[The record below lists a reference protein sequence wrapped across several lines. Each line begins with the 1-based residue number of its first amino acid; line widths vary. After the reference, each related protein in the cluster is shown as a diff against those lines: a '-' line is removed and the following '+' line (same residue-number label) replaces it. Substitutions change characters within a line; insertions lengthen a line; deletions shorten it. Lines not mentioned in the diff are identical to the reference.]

1 MANQVKYPNL
11 QLEMSDIGTLV
22 VEEMVDRLFDNN
34 SVVTG
39 NLARSITPLTTE
51 VNGDNIIQN
60 IQLPLYGIYVDGGY
74 ERKKGGMPPVQAIID
89 WIKQKRISVP
99 SAMTPVQFAWAVA
112 KNIEKKG
119 QRFKKPKPFIQVS
132 LNDVVTRNL
141 NNIGEAAALDI
152 SDSITNTVNSSPYLE
167 AKQG

>member
-1 MANQVKYPNL
+1 MEPLTYPNL

-39 NLARSITPLTTE
+39 NLARSIKPLETQ
-51 VNGDNIIQN
+51 VNNGIITQN

-74 ERKKGGMPPVQAIID
+74 ERKKGGMPPVKAIID

-99 SAMTPVQFAWAVA
+99 AAMTPVQFAWAVA

-132 LNDVVTRNL
+132 LDDVVTRNL
-141 NNIGEAAALDI
+141 SNIGKAVALDI
-152 SDSITNTVNSSPYLE
+152 DENIQTNYGE
-167 AKQG
+167 IG

>member
-1 MANQVKYPNL
+1 MSEPITYPNL

-39 NLARSITPLTTE
+39 NLARSIKPGPTE
-51 VNGDNIIQN
+51 ISADGIITQP
-60 IQLPLYGIYVDGGY
+60 ITLPLYGIYVDEGS
-74 ERKKGGMPPVQAIID
+74 ERKKGGMPPVRAIID

-99 SAMTPVQFAWAVA
+99 SAMTPTQFAWAVA

-132 LNDVVTRNL
+132 LNEVVERNL
-141 NNIGEAAALDI
+141 TNIGEATALDI
-152 SDSITNTVNSSPYLE
+152 DNYIEDNYAE
-167 AKQG
+167 IG

>member
-1 MANQVKYPNL
+1 MADQITYPNL
-11 QLEMSDIGTLV
+11 ALEMSDIGTLV

-39 NLARSITPLTTE
+39 NLSRSIKPGPTT
-51 VNGDNIIQN
+51 VDQGVITQPIT
-60 IQLPLYGIYVDGGY
+60 LPLYGIYVDEGS
-74 ERKKGGMPPVQAIID
+74 ERKKGGMPPVRAIID

-99 SAMTPVQFAWAVA
+99 SAMTPTQFAWAVA

-132 LNDVVTRNL
+132 LNEVVERNL
-141 NNIGEAAALDI
+141 TNIGEATALDI
-152 SDSITNTVNSSPYLE
+152 DNYIEDNYAE
-167 AKQG
+167 IG

>member
-1 MANQVKYPNL
+1 MSEPITYPNL

-39 NLARSITPLTTE
+39 NLARSIKPGPTDVSAEGVITQPIT
-51 VNGDNIIQN
+51 
-60 IQLPLYGIYVDGGY
+60 LPLYGIYVDEGS
-74 ERKKGGMPPVQAIID
+74 ERKKGGMPPVRAIID

-99 SAMTPVQFAWAVA
+99 AAMTPTQFAWAVA

-132 LNDVVTRNL
+132 LDDVVQRNL
-141 NNIGEAAALDI
+141 TNIGEAVALDI
-152 SDSITNTVNSSPYLE
+152 DDHIEDNYAE
-167 AKQG
+167 IG

>member
-1 MANQVKYPNL
+1 MSEPITYPNL

-39 NLARSITPLTTE
+39 NLARSIKPGPTTE
-51 VNGDNIIQN
+51 QEGIITQP
-60 IQLPLYGIYVDGGY
+60 ITLPLYGIYVDEGS
-74 ERKKGGMPPVQAIID
+74 ERKKGGMPPVRAIID

-99 SAMTPVQFAWAVA
+99 MAMTPTQFAWAIA

-132 LNDVVTRNL
+132 LDDVVQRNL
-141 NNIGEAAALDI
+141 NNIGDATALDI
-152 SDSITNTVNSSPYLE
+152 DDYIEDNYAE
-167 AKQG
+167 IG

>member
-1 MANQVKYPNL
+1 MAEQITYPNL

-39 NLARSITPLTTE
+39 NLAKNIRPGETTINAEGVITQP
-51 VNGDNIIQN
+51 IS
-60 IQLPLYGIYVDGGY
+60 LPLYGIYVDEGS
-74 ERKKGGMPPVQAIID
+74 ERKKGGMPPVRAIID

-99 SAMTPVQFAWAVA
+99 AAMTPTQFAWAVA

-132 LNDVVTRNL
+132 LNEVVERNL
-141 NNIGEAAALDI
+141 TNIGEATALDI
-152 SDSITNTVNSSPYLE
+152 DNYIEDNYAE
-167 AKQG
+167 IG

>member
-1 MANQVKYPNL
+1 MSEPITYPNL

-39 NLARSITPLTTE
+39 NLARNIKPGPTDVSAEGVITQPIT
-51 VNGDNIIQN
+51 
-60 IQLPLYGIYVDGGY
+60 LPLYGIYVDEGS
-74 ERKKGGMPPVQAIID
+74 ERKKGGMPPVRAIID

-99 SAMTPVQFAWAVA
+99 AAMTPTQFAWAVA

-132 LNDVVTRNL
+132 LDDVVERNL
-141 NNIGEAAALDI
+141 TNIGEATALDI
-152 SDSITNTVNSSPYLE
+152 DNYIEDNYAE
-167 AKQG
+167 IG

>member
-1 MANQVKYPNL
+1 MSEPIMYPNL

-22 VEEMVDRLFDNN
+22 VEEMVERLFDNN

-39 NLARSITPLTTE
+39 NLARNIKPGPTDV
-51 VNGDNIIQN
+51 VNGIITQP
-60 IQLPLYGIYVDGGY
+60 ITLPLYGIYVDEGS
-74 ERKKGGMPPVQAIID
+74 ERKKGGMPPVRAIID

-99 SAMTPVQFAWAVA
+99 AAMTPVQFAWAIA

-132 LNDVVTRNL
+132 LNDVVQRNL
-141 NNIGEAAALDI
+141 ENIGEATALDI
-152 SDSITNTVNSSPYLE
+152 DENIQTNYGE
-167 AKQG
+167 I

>member
-1 MANQVKYPNL
+1 MEKLTYPNL

-39 NLARSITPLTTE
+39 NLARSIKPLATTF
-51 VNGDNIIQN
+51 QN
-60 IQLPLYGIYVDGGY
+60 DVIVQGIQLPLYGIYVDNGA
-74 ERKKGGMPPVQAIID
+74 ERRSGGMPPIQAIME

-99 SAMTPVQFAWAVA
+99 SAMTPKQFAWAVA

-132 LNDVVTRNL
+132 LNDVVQRNL
-141 NNIGEAAALDI
+141 ANIGEAVALDI
-152 SDSITNTVNSSPYLE
+152 NDNIQTNYGE
-167 AKQG
+167 IG

>member
-1 MANQVKYPNL
+1 MAEPITYPNL
-11 QLEMSDIGTLV
+11 ALEMSDIGTLV

-39 NLARSITPLTTE
+39 NLARSITPGATITE
-51 VNGDNIIQN
+51 GNIITQP
-60 IQLPLYGIYVDGGY
+60 ITLPLYGIYVDEGS
-74 ERKKGGMPPVQAIID
+74 ERKKGGMPPVRAILD

-99 SAMTPVQFAWAVA
+99 SAFTPQQFAWAVA

-132 LNDVVTRNL
+132 LDAVVERNL
-141 NNIGEAAALDI
+141 ANIGEATALDI
-152 SDSITNTVNSSPYLE
+152 DDHIEQNYSEI
-167 AKQG
+167 G

>member
-1 MANQVKYPNL
+1 MSEEITYPNL

-39 NLARSITPLTTE
+39 NLARSIKPGPTE
-51 VNGDNIIQN
+51 ISADGIITQP
-60 IQLPLYGIYVDGGY
+60 ITLPLYGIYVDEGS
-74 ERKKGGMPPVQAIID
+74 ERKKGGMPPVRAIID

-99 SAMTPVQFAWAVA
+99 AAMTPTQFAWAVA

-132 LNDVVTRNL
+132 LDDVVERNL
-141 NNIGEAAALDI
+141 TNIGEATALDI
-152 SDSITNTVNSSPYLE
+152 DNYIEDNYAE
-167 AKQG
+167 IG

>member
-1 MANQVKYPNL
+1 MADQITYPNL
-11 QLEMSDIGTLV
+11 ALEMSDIGTLV

-39 NLARSITPLTTE
+39 NLARSIKPGPTE
-51 VNGDNIIQN
+51 ISADGIITQP
-60 IQLPLYGIYVDGGY
+60 ITLPLYGIYVDEGS
-74 ERKKGGMPPVQAIID
+74 ERKKGGMPPVRAIID

-99 SAMTPVQFAWAVA
+99 AAMTPTQFAWAVA

-132 LNDVVTRNL
+132 LDAVVERNL
-141 NNIGEAAALDI
+141 ANIGTATALDI
-152 SDSITNTVNSSPYLE
+152 DDHIEDNYAE
-167 AKQG
+167 IG

>member
-1 MANQVKYPNL
+1 MSEPITYPNL

-39 NLARSITPLTTE
+39 NLARNIKPGPTEISAEGVITQPIT
-51 VNGDNIIQN
+51 
-60 IQLPLYGIYVDGGY
+60 LPLYGIYVDEGS
-74 ERKKGGMPPVQAIID
+74 ERKKGGMPPVRAIID

-99 SAMTPVQFAWAVA
+99 SAMTPTQFAWAVA

-132 LNDVVTRNL
+132 LDDVVERNL
-141 NNIGEAAALDI
+141 TNIGEATALDI
-152 SDSITNTVNSSPYLE
+152 DNYIEDNYAE
-167 AKQG
+167 IG

>member
-1 MANQVKYPNL
+1 MSEPITYPNL

-39 NLARSITPLTTE
+39 NLARNIKPGPTEISAEGVITQPIT
-51 VNGDNIIQN
+51 
-60 IQLPLYGIYVDGGY
+60 LPLYGIYVDEGS
-74 ERKKGGMPPVQAIID
+74 ERKKGGMPPVRAIID

-99 SAMTPVQFAWAVA
+99 AAMTPTQFAWAVA

-119 QRFKKPKPFIQVS
+119 QRFKKPKPFIPVS
-132 LNDVVTRNL
+132 LNEVVERNL
-141 NNIGEAAALDI
+141 TNIGEATALDI
-152 SDSITNTVNSSPYLE
+152 DNYIEDNYAE
-167 AKQG
+167 IG

>member
-1 MANQVKYPNL
+1 MSEPITYPNL

-39 NLARSITPLTTE
+39 NLARSIKPGPTE
-51 VNGDNIIQN
+51 ISADGIITQP
-60 IQLPLYGIYVDGGY
+60 ITLPLYGIYVDEGS
-74 ERKKGGMPPVQAIID
+74 ERKKGGMPPVRAIID

-99 SAMTPVQFAWAVA
+99 AAMTPTQFAWAVA

-132 LNDVVTRNL
+132 LDAVVERNL
-141 NNIGEAAALDI
+141 ANIGTATALDI
-152 SDSITNTVNSSPYLE
+152 DDHIEDNYAE
-167 AKQG
+167 IG

>member
-1 MANQVKYPNL
+1 MEPLKYPNL

-22 VEEMVDRLFDNN
+22 VEEMVERLFDNN

-39 NLARSITPLTTE
+39 NLARSIKPLATTFNAAGQVVE
-51 VNGDNIIQN
+51 QD
-60 IQLPLYGIYVDGGY
+60 IQLPLYGIYVDNGA
-74 ERKKGGMPPVQAIID
+74 ERKRGGMPPVQAIID

-99 SAMTPVQFAWAVA
+99 AAMTPIQFAWAVA

-132 LNDVVTRNL
+132 LNDVVQRNL
-141 NNIGEAAALDI
+141 GNIGEAVALDI
-152 SDSITNTVNSSPYLE
+152 DENIQTNYGE
-167 AKQG
+167 IG

>member
-1 MANQVKYPNL
+1 MSEPITYPNL

-39 NLARSITPLTTE
+39 NLARNIKPGPTEISAEGVITQPIT
-51 VNGDNIIQN
+51 
-60 IQLPLYGIYVDGGY
+60 LPLYGIYVDEGS
-74 ERKKGGMPPVQAIID
+74 ERKKGGMPPVRAIID

-99 SAMTPVQFAWAVA
+99 AAMTPTQFAWAVA

-132 LNDVVTRNL
+132 LDDVVERNL
-141 NNIGEAAALDI
+141 TNIGEATALDI
-152 SDSITNTVNSSPYLE
+152 DNYIEDNYAE
-167 AKQG
+167 IG

>member
-1 MANQVKYPNL
+1 MKQPLTYPNL

-39 NLARSITPLTTE
+39 NLARNIRPLATTFQNQVVEQSIS
-51 VNGDNIIQN
+51 
-60 IQLPLYGIYVDGGY
+60 LPVYGIYVDEGS
-74 ERKKGGMPPVQAIID
+74 ERKKGGMPPVRAIID

-99 SAMTPVQFAWAVA
+99 AAMTPVQFAWAVA

-132 LNDVVTRNL
+132 LNDVVQRNL
-141 NNIGEAAALDI
+141 SNIGEAVALDI
-152 SDSITNTVNSSPYLE
+152 DENIQTNYSE
-167 AKQG
+167 IG

>member
-1 MANQVKYPNL
+1 MEQELTYPNL

-22 VEEMVDRLFDNN
+22 VEEMVERLFENN

-39 NLARSITPLTTE
+39 NLARNIKPGPTDV
-51 VNGDNIIQN
+51 VNGIITQP
-60 IQLPLYGIYVDGGY
+60 ITLPLYGIYVDEGS
-74 ERKKGGMPPVQAIID
+74 ERKKGGMPPVRAIID

-99 SAMTPVQFAWAVA
+99 AAMTPIQFAWAIA

-132 LNDVVTRNL
+132 LNDVVQRNL
-141 NNIGEAAALDI
+141 ENIGEATALDI
-152 SDSITNTVNSSPYLE
+152 DENIQTNYGE
-167 AKQG
+167 I

>member
-1 MANQVKYPNL
+1 MADQITYPNL
-11 QLEMSDIGTLV
+11 ALEMSDIGTLV

-39 NLARSITPLTTE
+39 NLARSIKPGPTE
-51 VNGDNIIQN
+51 ISADGIITQP
-60 IQLPLYGIYVDGGY
+60 ITLPLYGIYVDEGS
-74 ERKKGGMPPVQAIID
+74 ERKKGGMPPVRAIID

-99 SAMTPVQFAWAVA
+99 AAMTPTQFAWAIA

-132 LNDVVTRNL
+132 LNEVVERNL
-141 NNIGEAAALDI
+141 TNIGEATALDI
-152 SDSITNTVNSSPYLE
+152 DNYIEDNYSTI
-167 AKQG
+167 G

>member
-1 MANQVKYPNL
+1 MADQITYPNL
-11 QLEMSDIGTLV
+11 ALEMSDIGTLV

-39 NLARSITPLTTE
+39 NLARSIKPGPTE
-51 VNGDNIIQN
+51 ISADGIITQP
-60 IQLPLYGIYVDGGY
+60 ITLPLYGIYVDEGS
-74 ERKKGGMPPVQAIID
+74 ERKKGGMPPVRAIID

-99 SAMTPVQFAWAVA
+99 AAMTPTQFAWAVA

-132 LNDVVTRNL
+132 LNEVVERNL
-141 NNIGEAAALDI
+141 TNIGEATALDI
-152 SDSITNTVNSSPYLE
+152 DNYIEDNYAE
-167 AKQG
+167 IG